1 MSRRNARKMP
11 AAERAPSFLR
21 STRATA
27 AVEFALVA
35 LPFFMFVLCIL
46 QLGVY
51 YFAQSALDTG
61 VLKTAQ
67 TLYSGFRTGS
77 SAYAPSASTLKTSI
91 STNSGGMIQNDSSLS
106 VEIQPMSNLSAGSV
120 PITDGVN
127 NYGTTTSTLV
137 LRAQASVT
145 TFAPG
150 FSTLAVATSSAIVR
164 RQGT

>member
-1 MSRRNARKMP
+1 MP

-91 STNSGGMIQNDSSLS
+91 STNSGGMI
-106 VEIQPMSNLSAGSV
+106 
-120 PITDGVN
+120 
-127 NYGTTTSTLV
+127 
-137 LRAQASVT
+137 
-145 TFAPG
+145 
-150 FSTLAVATSSAIVR
+150 
-164 RQGT
+164 